1 MTAILS
7 RNSATTETD
16 AKLAYF
22 ACADGT
28 LMLAPDTRVSP
39 QQCGLDPRKW
49 RRVEAHGA
57 HEMEQVSVI
66 LARQEFEKKRR
77 MKVERA
83 LRELEFLRQSRAGAR
98 LRASMNFSPND
109 VKANLLQE
117 RRWAARED
125 YYLNIIASEV
135 NPSHGFDPASRTTI
149 LEVEMAPR
157 STSPLANINQK
168 STGIVL

>member
-7 RNSATTETD
+7 RNSATTQKD
-16 AKLAYF
+16 NVLAYF

-39 QQCGLDPRKW
+39 AQCGLDPRKW

-98 LRASMNFSPND
+98 LRASMNYSAND
-109 VKANLLQE
+109 VRANQLQE
-117 RRWAARED
+117 RRWAIRED
-125 YYLNIIASEV
+125 YYLNIIASEID
-135 NPSHGFDPASRTTI
+135 PSQGFDPASRTTM
-149 LEVEMAPR
+149 LACEAEEQSR
-157 STSPLANINQK
+157 GPLAHINQK
-168 STGIVL
+168 PTGIIH

>member
-7 RNSATTETD
+7 RNSATTAPD
-16 AKLAYF
+16 NKLAYF
-22 ACADGT
+22 ACSDGT

-49 RRVEAHGA
+49 RRVEANGA
-57 HEMEQVSVI
+57 REMEQVSVI
-66 LARQEFEKKRR
+66 LARQEFEKKRK

-98 LRASMNFSPND
+98 LRASMNYSAND

-135 NPSHGFDPASRTTI
+135 DPSHRFDPTKRTTM
-149 LEVEMAPR
+149 LEVEMAPK
-157 STSPLANINQK
+157 STSQLANVGNK
-168 STGIVL
+168 PTGIIH

>member
-7 RNSATTETD
+7 RNSATNERD
-16 AKLAYF
+16 NVLVYY
-22 ACADGT
+22 ACSDGT

-39 QQCGLDPRKW
+39 SQCGLDPKRW
-49 RRVEAHGA
+49 RRCEANGA
-57 HEMEQVSVI
+57 KEMEAVSVI

-77 MKVERA
+77 MKVGRA
-83 LRELEFLRQSRAGAR
+83 LRELEFLRQSRVGAR
-98 LRASMNFSPND
+98 LRASMNYSAND
-109 VKANLLQE
+109 VRANLLQE

-135 NPSHGFDPASRTTI
+135 DPSQAFDPTRRTTM

-157 STSPLANINQK
+157 SLSPLSHVNCK
-168 STGIVL
+168 PTGIVL

>member
-22 ACADGT
+22 ACSDGT
-28 LMLAPDTRVSP
+28 LMLAPDTRVSA
-39 QQCGLDPRKW
+39 QQCGLDPKRWRKC
-49 RRVEAHGA
+49 EASGA
-57 HEMEQVSVI
+57 KEMEAVSVI

-98 LRASMNFSPND
+98 LRASMNYSAND
-109 VKANLLQE
+109 VRANKLQE

-135 NPSHGFDPASRTTI
+135 NPSHGFDPASRTTM
-149 LEVEMAPR
+149 LECETSAR
-157 STSPLANINQK
+157 SLSPLAHVNQK
-168 STGIVL
+168 PTGITL